1 MNQNNRY
8 ANYTQLLAKVDLM
21 FNSVVERNPGQFQCQ
36 RSCYA
41 CCQPGLT
48 ISNIEAT
55 RIREWLSENAD
66 VFAKIRDSSTMMNDK
81 NYCPLL
87 DKSGLCSIY
96 EVRPMICRSHGMP
109 VSWGASEGGSQE
121 ERDVCPLNFE
131 GVNLQSLSK
140 MDVLSLDKLNV
151 LLSLINR
158 QFDEENAGSRLEL
171 KEILKDLS

>member
-1 MNQNNRY
+1 
-8 ANYTQLLAKVDLM
+8 
-21 FNSVVERNPGQFQCQ
+21 
-36 RSCYA
+36 
-41 CCQPGLT
+41 
-48 ISNIEAT
+48 
-55 RIREWLSENAD
+55 
-66 VFAKIRDSSTMMNDK
+66 
-81 NYCPLL
+81 
-87 DKSGLCSIY
+87 
-96 EVRPMICRSHGMP
+96 MP
-109 VSWGASEGGSQE
+109 VSWGASEEGSQE